1 MFQNW
6 IFLVVVHLVLAT
18 VYNQT
23 YKALTSQMLQP
34 GPLTVLIELTAGLV
48 CLLALPFFDM
58 QWPTEPSVYFF
69 LILACVF
76 YALNDRLCT
85 TVRKGMDTS
94 VFTIIKQFS
103 TVFMIFA
110 GIFFFKEEVVFTKL
124 LGAFLIVFSNVLVF
138 FDKGKIRFDRY
149 IVLGLLASFCAAMA
163 LFIDVNCSE
172 HFNLAFY
179 VGFTLMVPAVMIL
192 VAERISFK
200 SIQTE
205 LKNCNLTFL
214 GAAGVAC
221 ALMTITRLGAFQYGE
236 VVVVAP
242 LCSLVIMTN
251 ILVELVIL
259 KEKTDLAKKF
269 AAGLLILFSI
279 WLIQL

>member
-1 MFQNW
+1 MFQSW
-6 IFLVVVHLVLAT
+6 IFLVVVHLILAT

-34 GPLTVLIELTAGLV
+34 GPLTILIELTAGAT
-48 CLLALPFFDM
+48 CLLAVPFFDM
-58 QWPTEPSVYFF
+58 HWPTEPSVYFF

-138 FDKGKIRFDRY
+138 FDKGKIRFDKY
-149 IVLGLLASFCAAMA
+149 IVLGLLASFCAAIA

-179 VGFTLMVPAVMIL
+179 VGFTLVVPAVMIWG
-192 VAERISFK
+192 AERISFK
-200 SIQTE
+200 ALQAE
-205 LKNCNLTFL
+205 LQNCNLTFL
-214 GAAGVAC
+214 SVTGVAC
-221 ALMTITRLGAFQYGE
+221 SLMTIARLGAFQYGE
-236 VVVVAP
+236 VVVVSP

-259 KEKTDLAKKF
+259 KEKTDLAKKIT
-269 AAGLLILFSI
+269 AGLLILLSI